1 MYQWTYSD
9 EELHRAIQRGRH
21 ERALAFGAGVS
32 HATIGATIGI
42 ERLILAP
49 LGAALWLLR
58 ALRTRLTRSRAI
70 GELQR
75 LDDRMLKDIGIGRG
89 EIASVVESLAS
100 PESDDRIV
108 RGRES
113 DVPRLR
119 GRDPASRVPFVRPL
133 ERPASDGP
141 ASNDNESR
149 EPLGHAQPR
158 TACG

>member
-9 EELHRAIQRGRH
+9 EELQRAILRGRN
-21 ERALAFGAGVS
+21 ERALAFTAGVS
-32 HATIGATIGI
+32 HLAIGI

-49 LGAALWLLR
+49 VAAGLWLFR
-58 ALRTRLTRSRAI
+58 ALREQLARARAI

-89 EIASVVESLAS
+89 EIASVIESLTAS
-100 PESDDRIV
+100 EDSDRIV
-108 RGRES
+108 RGREAEA
-113 DVPRLR
+113 PRLP
-119 GRDPASRVPFVRPL
+119 GRDPAGLVPFVRP
-133 ERPASDGP
+133 PAKP
-141 ASNDNESR
+141 ANNDNQSR